1 MARRVLVIEERSSGH
16 LLVFVRLVVSQAL
29 ANGDDVFLATGQ
41 SVPGTAE
48 FAQNLAGFGLQ
59 TTTFQ
64 GPLTPRVIADL
75 AGSVKPDLVVVPH
88 GDEVACR
95 LAITARTL
103 RCRTVLLIMRDPRWE
118 YPAPLVRRVKNSIKL
133 VLLTAA
139 SHHRLVDLVWLRGFG
154 YPGTDRHAIDPF
166 IADGSLDEVMA
177 AGRAL
182 REELFP
188 DPEVFW
194 FVVTGAITD
203 RKNVRLIIQALA
215 KAQRTAPR
223 SRFGLALI
231 GPHRTSYPIDR
242 DAILKMCG
250 GAYPVL
256 SQDRL
261 LTNFEMN
268 AVVASADAVVM
279 AYDTHS
285 PNSTML
291 KARVLGTR
299 LVVAGPP
306 SVRSF
311 ALEMGFT
318 SVVRL
323 DCEELAGALREASCS
338 SALKPCP
345 TVPGGNDFAE
355 TLLAGH

>member
-1 MARRVLVIEERSSGH
+1 MKRRVLVIEERSSGH
-16 LLVFVRLVVSQAL
+16 LLVFVRLIAGRAL
-29 ANGDDVFLATGQ
+29 ARGDEVVLATGA

-48 FAQNLAGFGLQ
+48 FTQNLAGLRLR
-59 TTTFQ
+59 TLTFQ

-75 AGSVKPDLVVVPH
+75 IGSVEPDLVIVPH

-95 LAITARTL
+95 LATTARSL
-103 RCRTVLLIMRDPRWE
+103 HCRTVLLVMRDPRWE
-118 YPAPLVRRVKNSIKL
+118 YPAPPARKVKNALKL
-133 VLLTAA
+133 ALLAA
-139 SHHRLVDLVWLRGFG
+139 ARRHRSVDLVWLRGYG
-154 YPGTDRHAIDPF
+154 YNGGDRHAIDPF
-166 IADGSLDEVMA
+166 IADGGLEEVMA
-177 AGRAL
+177 AGRSL
-182 REELFP
+182 RKELFP
-188 DPEVFW
+188 EPDVFW

-203 RKNVRLIIQALA
+203 RKNVNLIIQALA
-215 KAQRTAPR
+215 QAQRSDPR
-223 SRFGLALI
+223 SRFGLAII

-242 DAILKMCG
+242 DAIRQMSG
-250 GAYPVL
+250 GVYSVV

-291 KARVLGTR
+291 KARALGTR

-311 ALEMGFT
+311 ALDMGFT

-323 DCEELAGALREASCS
+323 DCDELAGALRRASCS
-338 SALKPCP
+338 PAPKPCP
-345 TVPGGNDFAE
+345 SVPDGNDFADA
-355 TLLAGH
+355 LLSGR